1 MVYIKKSSIDTGGG
15 MYLSVNSLVEI
26 NTIIT
31 GSNNITLRKLN
42 VKPYVFEKLYMDKES
57 IEYNLYKIID

>member
-1 MVYIKKSSIDTGGG
+1 MVYIKNSSIDTGGG

>member
-1 MVYIKKSSIDTGGG
+1 MVYIKNSSIDTDGG
-15 MYLSVNSLVEI
+15 MYLSVNFLIEI

>member
-1 MVYIKKSSIDTGGG
+1 MVYIKNSSIDTGGG
-15 MYLSVNSLVEI
+15 MYLSVNSLIEI

-42 VKPYVFEKLYMDKES
+42 VKPYVFEKLYMNKES
-57 IEYNLYKIID
+57 IEHNLN

>member
-1 MVYIKKSSIDTGGG
+1 